1 MEFPRAHLYQSTLQA
16 FFAKTTTSPV
26 ITVVHPSAPVLPFPV
41 FTSNSCEPDQQT
53 APSAA
58 GRTAGDHA
66 ASPIDVDVWVA
77 QQRVLADP
85 IDVDALPDV
94 PAPHQESHLTVR
106 SASHCLSKSGMFACG
121 ICTDTFKNP
130 VV

>member
-16 FFAKTTTSPV
+16 FFAKTTTRPV
-26 ITVVHPSAPVLPFPV
+26 ITVVHPSAPLLPFPV
-41 FTSNSCEPDQQT
+41 FSRESDTQT
-53 APSAA
+53 ASSAVGGA
-58 GRTAGDHA
+58 AGDHA
-66 ASPIDVDVWVA
+66 ASPIDVDVWAA
-77 QQRVLADP
+77 QQRIQHEP

-94 PAPHQESHLTVR
+94 PAPNPARHLRVR